1 MSRIHESELLQLNL
15 LLPIDVPPLD
25 LPVDRQCELSVA
37 LASLLLV
44 AAGVEANN
52 DES

>member
-1 MSRIHESELLQLNL
+1 MSRIRESELLQLNL
-15 LLPIDVPPLD
+15 LLPVSVPLTD
-25 LPVDRQCELSVA
+25 LPEDRQRELSIA

-44 AAGVEANN
+44 AAGVEVND